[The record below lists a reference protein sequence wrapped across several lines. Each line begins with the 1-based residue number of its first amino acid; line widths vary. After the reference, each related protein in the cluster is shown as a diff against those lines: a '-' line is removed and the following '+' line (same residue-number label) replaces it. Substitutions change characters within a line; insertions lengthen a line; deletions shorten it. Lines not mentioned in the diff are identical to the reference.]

1 MWDSYVVDSLKATAR
16 AKRGKGVRRRVVAS
30 APIPGNWH
38 NFLRVDLNKQE
49 LFSFLSKAL
58 IQSFDEDNK
67 ELVVTDGEQVL
78 CVPPQQDIHLLA
90 PCSHE
95 EADTRMLLH
104 VAHAAQHGHSRI
116 LIRTVDTDV
125 VVLAVMVAQRL
136 PAEDEVWLAF
146 GTGKSFR
153 YLAAHQIAACLGP
166 EKSCAL
172 SMFHALTG
180 CDTSSAFVGHGK
192 KTAWVAWNSLP
203 ELTDALL
210 RLACAPT
217 EIPEHSMQAIERFV
231 ILMYD
236 QTSTCTDVNKAR
248 KKLFAKR
255 SSVQRIPPTRA
266 ALEQHVKRAVFQGG
280 HVWGQTLVPQPV
292 LPSPSSW
299 GWIKTDDGL
308 YEPHWTTLPEASKT
322 CYELISCGCR
332 KGCRSRC
339 KCKKASLKCTALC
352 MCEGECSTN
361 WPRHITISH
370 VACISTEQV
379 MQKCVVGLLVFAIS
393 LLCNYFKVADVLRKS
408 YRQHSI
414 VIFWCSIQKKYHPK
428 SAIKDN
434 HYSTALFFE

>member
-1 MWDSYVVDSLKATAR
+1 
-16 AKRGKGVRRRVVAS
+16 
-30 APIPGNWH
+30 
-38 NFLRVDLNKQE
+38 
-49 LFSFLSKAL
+49 
-58 IQSFDEDNK
+58 
-67 ELVVTDGEQVL
+67 
-78 CVPPQQDIHLLA
+78 
-90 PCSHE
+90 
-95 EADTRMLLH
+95 MLLH

-116 LIRTVDTDV
+116 LVRTVDTDV

-166 EKSCAL
+166 EKSRAL
-172 SMFHALTG
+172 PMFHALTG

-236 QTSTCTDVNKAR
+236 RTSTCTDVNKAR

-280 HVWGQTLVPQPV
+280 HVWGQILVPQPV

-322 CYELISCGCR
+322 CYELISCGCK

-352 MCEGECSTN
+352 VCEGECSTN
-361 WPRHITISH
+361 
-370 VACISTEQV
+370 
-379 MQKCVVGLLVFAIS
+379 
-393 LLCNYFKVADVLRKS
+393 
-408 YRQHSI
+408 
-414 VIFWCSIQKKYHPK
+414 
-428 SAIKDN
+428 
-434 HYSTALFFE
+434 